1 MEKKILKN
9 NISIILVEP
18 QLGENIGTTARAML
32 NFGFENLILVN
43 PRDDWPNEYAIKAA
57 AGAIKVIE
65 KTRVF
70 KNLED
75 AMSEFNFAFSTTIR
89 PRDMVK
95 PVNGLEKMAEKSYK
109 KLEMKQKIA
118 FIFGREKSGLTNH
131 QISLTDE
138 IIEIPTNKN
147 FSSLNLAQAVILVVS
162 ELNRFGVSYAKE
174 EIVIPDSFPA
184 NKKDL
189 ISFFNHLERALDDS
203 GFLKPVEKKPTM
215 MMNIRN
221 IFNRS
226 NLTDQEVKT
235 LRGVITALLRWP
247 SNEYNEEKIKNI
259 KKIADGNSNK
269 HNKEHWLNVILSL
282 LNPV

>member
-1 MEKKILKN
+1 MEKKIFKN

-18 QLGENIGTTARAML
+18 QLGENIGTVARAML
-32 NFGFENLILVN
+32 NFGFENLVLVN
-43 PRDDWPNEYAIKAA
+43 PRDDWPNDYAIKAA

-65 KTRVF
+65 KTKVF

-75 AMSEFNFAFSTTIR
+75 ALSEFNFAFSTTIR

-138 IIEIPTNKN
+138 IIEIPTNKD
-147 FSSLNLAQAVILVVS
+147 FSSLNLAQAVILIVS
-162 ELNRFGVSYAKE
+162 ELNRLGVSYAKE

-189 ISFFNHLERALDDS
+189 ISFFNHLERALDES
-203 GFLKPVEKKPTM
+203 GFLKPFEKKPSM

-235 LRGVITALLRWP
+235 LRGIITALLRWP
-247 SNEYNEEKIKNI
+247 SDEYNDKKIKNI
-259 KKIADGNSNK
+259 KKIADGRYNK
-269 HNKEHWLNVILSL
+269 HDKEHWLNGILSL
-282 LNPV
+282 LNPD

>member
-43 PRDDWPNEYAIKAA
+43 PRDDWPNEYAMKAA

-75 AMSEFNFAFSTTIR
+75 ALSEFNFAFSTTIR

-95 PVNGLEKMAEKSYK
+95 PVNGLEKMAEKSYE

-138 IIEIPTNKN
+138 IIEIPTNKD

-162 ELNRFGVSYAKE
+162 ELNRLGVSYAKE
-174 EIVIPDSFPA
+174 EIIIPDSFPA
-184 NKKDL
+184 DKKDL

-203 GFLKPVEKKPTM
+203 GFLKPIEKKPTM

>member
-65 KTRVF
+65 KTRVY

-75 AMSEFNFAFSTTIR
+75 ALSEFNFAFSTTIR

-95 PVNGLEKMAEKSYK
+95 PVNGLEKMAEKSYE

-138 IIEIPTNKN
+138 IIEIPTNKD

-162 ELNRFGVSYAKE
+162 ELNRLGVSYAKE

-203 GFLKPVEKKPTM
+203 GFLKPLEKKPTM

>member
-174 EIVIPDSFPA
+174 EIVIPDSLPA

-203 GFLKPVEKKPTM
+203 GFLKPIEKKPTM

>member
-43 PRDDWPNEYAIKAA
+43 PRDDWPNEYAMKAA

-75 AMSEFNFAFSTTIR
+75 ALSEFNFAFSTTIR

-95 PVNGLEKMAEKSYK
+95 PVNGLEKMAEKSYE

-138 IIEIPTNKN
+138 IIEIPTNKD

-162 ELNRFGVSYAKE
+162 ELNRLGVSYAKE

-184 NKKDL
+184 DKKDL

-203 GFLKPVEKKPTM
+203 GFLKPLEKKPTM

>member
-1 MEKKILKN
+1 MEKKILRN

-32 NFGFENLILVN
+32 NFGFEDLILVN
-43 PRDDWPNEYAIKAA
+43 PRDDWPNDYAIKAA

-65 KTRVF
+65 NTRVF

-75 AMSEFNFAFSTTIR
+75 ALSEFNFAFSTTIR

-95 PVNGLEKMAEKSYK
+95 PVNGLEKMAEKSHE
-109 KLEMKQKIA
+109 KLEMNQKIA

-138 IIEIPTNKN
+138 IIEIPTNKD

-162 ELNRFGVSYAKE
+162 ELNRLAVSYAKE

-203 GFLKPVEKKPTM
+203 GFLKPLEKKPTM

-282 LNPV
+282 LNPD

>member
-162 ELNRFGVSYAKE
+162 ELNRFDVSYAKE

-203 GFLKPVEKKPTM
+203 GFLKPIEKKPTM

-269 HNKEHWLNVILSL
+269 HNKEH
-282 LNPV
+282 

>member
-75 AMSEFNFAFSTTIR
+75 AISEFNFAFSTTIR

-203 GFLKPVEKKPTM
+203 GFLKPIEKKPTM

>member
-1 MEKKILKN
+1 MEKNILKN
-9 NISIILVEP
+9 NIAIILVEP

-32 NFGFENLILVN
+32 YFGFENLILVN
-43 PRDDWPNEYAIKAA
+43 QRDDWPNDYAIKAA
-57 AGAIKVIE
+57 AGAIKVIDRA
-65 KTRVF
+65 KIF
-70 KNLED
+70 KNLEEALSD
-75 AMSEFNFAFSTTIR
+75 FNFAFSTTIR

-95 PVNGLEKMAEKSYK
+95 PVNGLEKMAEKTFK
-109 KLEMKQKIA
+109 KLEMHQKIA

-138 IIEIPTNKN
+138 IIEIPTNKD
-147 FSSLNLAQAVILVVS
+147 FSSLNLAQAVILIVS
-162 ELNRFGVSYAKE
+162 ELNRMEVSYFKDE
-174 EIVIPDSFPA
+174 MVIPDSFPA
-184 NKKDL
+184 NKKDI
-189 ISFFNHLERALDDS
+189 ISFLNHMERALDES
-203 GFLKPVEKKPTM
+203 GFLKPKEKKPTM

-235 LRGVITALLRWP
+235 LRCIITALWRWP
-247 SNEYNEEKIKNI
+247 SYEKDEEKTKKI
-259 KKIADGNSNK
+259 KKIADGSLNK

>member
-9 NISIILVEP
+9 NVSIILVEP

-75 AMSEFNFAFSTTIR
+75 ALSEFNFAFSTTIR

-109 KLEMKQKIA
+109 KLEIKQKIA
-118 FIFGREKSGLTNH
+118 FIFGKEKSGLTNH

-138 IIEIPTNKN
+138 IIEIPTNKD

-162 ELNRFGVSYAKE
+162 ELNRLGVSYTKE
-174 EIVIPDSFPA
+174 EIVIPDRFPA

-203 GFLKPVEKKPTM
+203 GFLKPLEKKPTM

>member
-32 NFGFENLILVN
+32 NFGFENLILVK

-75 AMSEFNFAFSTTIR
+75 ALSEFNFAFSTTIR

-138 IIEIPTNKN
+138 IIEIPTNKD

-162 ELNRFGVSYAKE
+162 ELNRLGVSYAKE

-184 NKKDL
+184 DKKDL

-203 GFLKPVEKKPTM
+203 GFLKPLEKKPTM

>member
-203 GFLKPVEKKPTM
+203 GFLKPIEKKPTM

>member
-65 KTRVF
+65 KTRVY

-75 AMSEFNFAFSTTIR
+75 ALSEFNFAFSTTIR

-95 PVNGLEKMAEKSYK
+95 PVNGLEKMAEKSYE

-138 IIEIPTNKN
+138 IIEIPTNKD

-162 ELNRFGVSYAKE
+162 ELNRLGISYAKE

-203 GFLKPVEKKPTM
+203 GFLKPLEKKPTM

-247 SNEYNEEKIKNI
+247 SNENNEEKIKNI

>member
-75 AMSEFNFAFSTTIR
+75 ALSEFNFAFSTTIR

-95 PVNGLEKMAEKSYK
+95 PVNGLEKMAEKSYE

-138 IIEIPTNKN
+138 IIEIPTNKD

-162 ELNRFGVSYAKE
+162 ELNRLGVSYAKE

-203 GFLKPVEKKPTM
+203 GFLKPLEKKPTM

>member
-1 MEKKILKN
+1 MEKKIFKN

-18 QLGENIGTTARAML
+18 QLGENIGTVARAML
-32 NFGFENLILVN
+32 NFGFENLVLVN
-43 PRDDWPNEYAIKAA
+43 PRDDWPNDYAIKAA

-65 KTRVF
+65 KTKVF

-75 AMSEFNFAFSTTIR
+75 ALSEFNFAFSTTIR

-118 FIFGREKSGLTNH
+118 FIFGREKSGLTNY

-138 IIEIPTNKN
+138 IIEIPTNKD
-147 FSSLNLAQAVILVVS
+147 FSSLNLAQAVILIVS
-162 ELNRFGVSYAKE
+162 ELNRLGVSYAKE

-189 ISFFNHLERALDDS
+189 ISFFNHLERALDES
-203 GFLKPVEKKPTM
+203 GFLKPFEKKPSM

-235 LRGVITALLRWP
+235 LRGIITALLRWP
-247 SNEYNEEKIKNI
+247 SDEYNDEKIKNI
-259 KKIADGNSNK
+259 KKIADGRYNK
-269 HNKEHWLNVILSL
+269 HDKEHWLNGILSL
-282 LNPV
+282 LNPD

>member
-18 QLGENIGTTARAML
+18 QLGENIGTVARAML
-32 NFGFENLILVN
+32 NFGFENLFLVN
-43 PRDDWPNEYAIKAA
+43 PRNEWPNDYAIKAA

-65 KTRVF
+65 KTKVF

-75 AMSEFNFAFSTTIR
+75 ALSEFNFAFSTTIR

-95 PVNGLEKMAEKSYK
+95 PVNGLEKMAEKTYK
-109 KLEMKQKIA
+109 KLEINQKIA

-138 IIEIPTNKN
+138 IIEIPTNKD
-147 FSSLNLAQAVILVVS
+147 FSSLNLAQAVILIVS
-162 ELNRFGVSYAKE
+162 ELNRIDVSYAKE
-174 EIVIPDSFPA
+174 EIVIPDSFPV

-203 GFLKPVEKKPTM
+203 GFLKPLEKKPTM

-235 LRGVITALLRWP
+235 LRGIITALLRWP
-247 SNEYNEEKIKNI
+247 NDEYNDEKIKNI
-259 KKIADGNSNK
+259 KKIADGSLNK
-269 HNKEHWLNVILSL
+269 HNKEH
-282 LNPV
+282 

>member
-203 GFLKPVEKKPTM
+203 GFLKPLEKKPTM

>member
-75 AMSEFNFAFSTTIR
+75 ALSEFNFAFSTTIR

-95 PVNGLEKMAEKSYK
+95 PVNGLEKMAKKSYE

-138 IIEIPTNKN
+138 IIEIPTNKD

-162 ELNRFGVSYAKE
+162 ELNRLGVSYAKE

-269 HNKEHWLNVILSL
+269 HNKEH
-282 LNPV
+282 

>member
-1 MEKKILKN
+1 MEKKFLKN

-32 NFGFENLILVN
+32 NFGFEKLILVN

-75 AMSEFNFAFSTTIR
+75 ALSEFNFTFSTTIR

-95 PVNGLEKMAEKSYK
+95 QVNGLEKMAEKSYK

-138 IIEIPTNKN
+138 IIEIPTNKD

-162 ELNRFGVSYAKE
+162 ELNRLVISYAKE
-174 EIVIPDSFPA
+174 EIVISDSFPA

-203 GFLKPVEKKPTM
+203 GFLKPLEKKPAM

-247 SNEYNEEKIKNI
+247 SDEYDEEKIKNI
-259 KKIADGNSNK
+259 KKIADGDSNK
-269 HNKEHWLNVILSL
+269 HNKEH
-282 LNPV
+282 